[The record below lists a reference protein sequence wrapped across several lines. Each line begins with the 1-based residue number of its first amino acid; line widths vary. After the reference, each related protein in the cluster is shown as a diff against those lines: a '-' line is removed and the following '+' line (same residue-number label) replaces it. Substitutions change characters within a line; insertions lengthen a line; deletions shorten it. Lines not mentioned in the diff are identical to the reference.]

1 MQSAISTY
9 RKQSVLNATP
19 VELVALLYDE
29 AIACTWRKDRDKLL
43 SIFSQLIR
51 GLNFDYELAGDLF
64 GLYSYCQQQVRRQQF
79 EEVRSLLEP
88 IREAWREA
96 ASKKV

>member
-43 SIFSQLIR
+43 GILSQLIR

-64 GLYSYCQQQVRRQQF
+64 GLYSYCQQQVRREKF
-79 EEVRSLLEP
+79 DEVRLLLEP